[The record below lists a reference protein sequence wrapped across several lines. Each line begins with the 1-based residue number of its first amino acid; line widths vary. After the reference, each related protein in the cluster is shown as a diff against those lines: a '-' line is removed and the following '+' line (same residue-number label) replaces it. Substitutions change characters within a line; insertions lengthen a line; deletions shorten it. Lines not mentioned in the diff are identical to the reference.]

1 MARVAYGAPRSSQ
14 TAADLKRTAMA
25 SRLEARLADGSA
37 RAGVVGLG
45 YAGLPLAVE
54 LARAGFSVVGVDTA
68 SDIVSEINSGR
79 CSVPDVDARLL
90 AELVRAGRL
99 RASSEYSEL
108 ATCDAVSIC
117 VPTPLRKTKDPDL
130 THVLEASNALAKH
143 LQPGM
148 LVVLESTTYPGTTE
162 EAVLP
167 ILVERGLRVG
177 ADFFLCYSPERVD
190 PANPEYRT
198 KDIPKI
204 IGGVTPACLRMGRAF
219 YGRAMDTVVP
229 VSSTLAA
236 ETAKLLEN
244 TFRMVNIG
252 LANETA
258 VLCSRLGI
266 DVWEVIEAAATKPFG
281 FMPFY
286 PGPGLGGH
294 CVPVDPHLLSWKSR
308 QAGYEPRL
316 IRLASEINGEMPR
329 HVVDRVQSAL
339 NDAGKPVRGS
349 RIHLVGVA
357 YKRNVGD
364 TRESPALDI
373 AALLSGMGAGITF
386 SDPHVAEL
394 RAGSLALDRS
404 DLIRSASE
412 ADIAVILADHDG
424 VDYDRLLEVA
434 PLILDT
440 RNALGGTSAPHL
452 LRL

>member
-1 MARVAYGAPRSSQ
+1 
-14 TAADLKRTAMA
+14 MA

-54 LARAGFSVVGVDTA
+54 VARAGFQVVGIDTA
-68 SDIVSEINSGR
+68 AETVREINSGR
-79 CSVPDVDARLL
+79 CRVPDVNGGLL
-90 AELVRAGRL
+90 AELVRSSQL
-99 RASSEYSEL
+99 RASSDCSEL
-108 ATCDAVSIC
+108 AACDAVSIC

-130 THVLEASNALAKH
+130 TYVLEASNALAKH

-167 ILVERGLRVG
+167 ILAKSGLRVG

-190 PANPEYRT
+190 PANPDHRT
-198 KDIPKI
+198 KDIPKV
-204 IGGVTPACLRMGRAF
+204 IGGVTPECLRIGRAF
-219 YGRAMDTVVP
+219 YGRVMDTLVP

-258 VLCSRLGI
+258 VLCSRMGI

-316 IRLASEINGEMPR
+316 IRLAAEINGEMPR
-329 HVVDRVQSAL
+329 HVVDRVQAAL
-339 NDAGKPVRGS
+339 NDAGKPVKGS

-373 AALLSGMGAGITF
+373 AALLASMGAGITF
-386 SDPHVAEL
+386 SDPYVSKL
-394 RAGSLALDRS
+394 RVGPMVLDRS
-404 DLIRSASE
+404 ELIRSASE
-412 ADIAVILADHDG
+412 ADIAIILADHGG
-424 VDYDRLLEVA
+424 VDYHRLLEAA

-440 RNALGGTSAPHL
+440 RNALSGTSAPHL

>member
-1 MARVAYGAPRSSQ
+1 MAI
-14 TAADLKRTAMA
+14 A
-25 SRLEARLADGSA
+25 SKLEARLADGSA

-54 LARAGFSVVGVDTA
+54 VASSGFSVIGVDTA
-68 SDIVSEINSGR
+68 SRTVTEINSGH
-79 CSVPDVDARLL
+79 CGVPDVNPRLL
-90 AELVRAGRL
+90 AELVRCSRL
-99 RASSEYSEL
+99 RASSEYSAL
-108 ATCDAVSIC
+108 ATCDAISIC

-130 THVLEASNALAKH
+130 THVLEASRALAAH
-143 LQPGM
+143 LRPGM

-167 ILVERGLRVG
+167 ILEERGLRVG

-198 KDIPKI
+198 KNIPKI
-204 IGGVTPACLRMGRAF
+204 IGGVTPACLRMGQAF
-219 YGRAMDTVVP
+219 YGQVMDEVVP

-258 VLCSRLGI
+258 VLCSRMGI
-266 DVWEVIEAAATKPFG
+266 DVWEVIAAAATKPFG

-294 CVPVDPHLLSWKSR
+294 CVPVDPHFLSWKSR

-316 IRLASEINGEMPR
+316 IRLASEINGAMPR
-329 HVVDRVQSAL
+329 HIVDRVQSAL
-339 NDAGKPVRGS
+339 NDAGKAVKGS
-349 RIHLVGVA
+349 RVHLVGVA

-364 TRESPALDI
+364 TRESPAIDI
-373 AALLSGMGAGITF
+373 AALLASKGAAITY
-386 SDPHVAEL
+386 SDTHVANL
-394 RAGSLALDRS
+394 QAGSLSLTHS
-404 DLIRSASE
+404 DLIQATSE
-412 ADIAVILADHDG
+412 ADIAVILTDHDG
-424 VDYDRLLEVA
+424 VDYHRLLAAAALV
-434 PLILDT
+434 LDT
-440 RNALGGTSAPHL
+440 RNALSGTSAPHL

>member
-1 MARVAYGAPRSSQ
+1 MAIAR
-14 TAADLKRTAMA
+14 K
-25 SRLEARLADGSA
+25 LEGRLAAGTA
-37 RAGVVGLG
+37 RAGVIGLG

-54 LARAGFSVVGVDTA
+54 VALAGFAVTGVDTD
-68 SDIVSEINSGR
+68 SDSIAEIRSGHSR
-79 CSVPDVDARLL
+79 VPDVDARLL
-90 AELVRAGRL
+90 ADLVHSSRL
-99 RASSEYSEL
+99 RATSEYSAL
-108 ATCDAVSIC
+108 TGCDAISIC

-130 THVLEASNALAKH
+130 TYVLEATRALAAH
-143 LQPGM
+143 LRPGM
-148 LVVLESTTYPGTTE
+148 LVILESTTYPGTTE

-167 ILVERGLRVG
+167 ILEGSGLRVG
-177 ADFFLCYSPERVD
+177 VDFFLCYSPERVD
-190 PANPEYRT
+190 PANSDYRT
-198 KDIPKI
+198 KNIPKI
-204 IGGVTPACLRMGRAF
+204 IGGVTPNCLQMGQAF
-219 YGRAMDTVVP
+219 YGRVMDTVVP

-258 VLCSRLGI
+258 VLCDRMGI

-294 CVPVDPHLLSWKSR
+294 CVPVDPHFLSWKSR

-339 NDAGKPVRGS
+339 NDAGRPVKGS
-349 RIHLVGVA
+349 RVHLVGVA

-364 TRESPALDI
+364 ARESPALDI
-373 AALLSGMGAGITF
+373 AALLASKGAEITF
-386 SDPHVAEL
+386 SDPHIAKIRV
-394 RAGSLALDRS
+394 GSLALERS
-404 DLIRSASE
+404 DLIRAASE

-424 VDYDRLLEVA
+424 VDYNRLLAVA
-434 PLILDT
+434 ALVLDT
-440 RNALGGTSAPHL
+440 RNALAGTTAPNL